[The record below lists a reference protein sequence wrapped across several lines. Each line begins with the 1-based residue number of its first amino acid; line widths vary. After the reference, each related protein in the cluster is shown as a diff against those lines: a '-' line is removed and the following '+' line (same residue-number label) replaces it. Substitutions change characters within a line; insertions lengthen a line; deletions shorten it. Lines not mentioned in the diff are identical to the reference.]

1 MRSWFTTPE
10 IEDYRTNGFLAVDDL
25 LSRTELERWREIV
38 AAAMAEVQ
46 TGPLGVNSAKVF
58 TQRMN
63 LRRTSAAVK
72 ELVEDPGVGRL
83 IADLEGVDAVRIY
96 LDQALVK
103 EPYGS
108 PTQYHLDL
116 PRWPFDSS
124 HVCTVWV
131 ALDDATLENGCLYF
145 VPGSHHLGLTAA
157 GDLGPDLG
165 AVFAAHPEAARLP
178 VPVPAPRRR
187 GHVPQRPDGAWRRGQ
202 HDPGPAPGDDG
213 GVRARRRPL
222 RRHQGHPGPGR
233 GLPRHPLAGGSPPE
247 RRAEPG
253 RLLPLTLGRRHAWN
267 RSITFVCRVERMACN
282 RWKLKPSM

>member
-10 IEDYRTNGFLAVDDL
+10 IEDYHTNGFLAVDDL
-25 LSRTELERWREIV
+25 LSRSELGRWREIV

-46 TGPLGVNSAKVF
+46 AGPLGANSAKVF

-63 LRRTSAAVK
+63 LRRTGAAVK

-116 PRWPFDSS
+116 PWWPFDSS
-124 HVCTVWV
+124 HACTVWV

-145 VPGSHHLGLTAA
+145 VPGSHHLG
-157 GDLGPDLG
+157 
-165 AVFAAHPEAARLP
+165 R
-178 VPVPAPRRR
+178 PVPAPRRR
-187 GHVPQRPDGAWRRGQ
+187 GHVPQRPEGAWRRGQ
-202 HDPGPAPGDDG
+202 HDAGPAPGDDG

-233 GLPRHPLAGGSPPE
+233 GLPRHPLARGISSGTTS
-247 RRAEPG
+247 
-253 RLLPLTLGRRHAWN
+253 
-267 RSITFVCRVERMACN
+267 
-282 RWKLKPSM
+282 